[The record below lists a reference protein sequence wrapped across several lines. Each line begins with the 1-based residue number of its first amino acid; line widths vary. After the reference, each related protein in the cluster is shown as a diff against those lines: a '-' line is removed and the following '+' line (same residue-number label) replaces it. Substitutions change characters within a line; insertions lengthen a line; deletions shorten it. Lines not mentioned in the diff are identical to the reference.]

1 MDVSPWQEVRNRRC
15 VISDFRD
22 HVERV
27 LRKRFPVQ
35 VEEFDEAM
43 ESFLRSTNKEHMQ
56 AGLVGFARQNQCRVL
71 FMGVALRAQFKK
83 STGAWEMLEVWAD
96 WQKLLKRK
104 NEVAPKSIG
113 SPILVSDQFVSMV
126 GWCTSWNSVDPC
138 L

>member
-1 MDVSPWQEVRNRRC
+1 
-15 VISDFRD
+15 
-22 HVERV
+22 
-27 LRKRFPVQ
+27 
-35 VEEFDEAM
+35 
-43 ESFLRSTNKEHMQ
+43 MQ

-104 NEVAPKSIG
+104 NEVAPKSVG

-126 GWCTSWNSVDPC
+126 GWCTSWNSVDPW